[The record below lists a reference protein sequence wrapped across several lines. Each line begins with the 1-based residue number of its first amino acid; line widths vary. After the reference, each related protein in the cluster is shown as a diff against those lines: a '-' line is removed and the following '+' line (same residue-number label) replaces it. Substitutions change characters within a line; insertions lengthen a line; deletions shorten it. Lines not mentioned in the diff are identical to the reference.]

1 MAGAERLFA
10 AALALSPA
18 ALSDEEHV
26 SVRYNY
32 GALCEQR
39 GQEGDRA
46 RAHELYTAALALA
59 PGDAHVLNRLAL
71 LERAHG
77 NRTQAALALFERA
90 LASDPAHAHA
100 LANYALLLEDE
111 GRHGEAY
118 ACLRRA
124 ARLAPD
130 DADALCNLG
139 HFEHT
144 VRRRFRARPR
154 SDTCIYSHA
163 GMQCMHTH
171 RCGGGS
177 SARGRCTGERWC
189 WTAGIPAR
197 CSTSAC

>member
-1 MAGAERLFA
+1 MFGLCTPSACA
-10 AALALSPA
+10 AFVTACITCAPVTAPTLLSTP
-18 ALSDEEHV
+18 
-26 SVRYNY
+26 
-32 GALCEQR
+32 
-39 GQEGDRA
+39 
-46 RAHELYTAALALA
+46 TAALALA

-90 LASDPAHAHA
+90 LASDPAHTHA

-111 GRHGEAY
+111 GRQGEAY

-144 VRRRFRARPR
+144 VRRRLRARAR
-154 SDTCIYSHA
+154 AQTHACI
-163 GMQCMHTH
+163 
-171 RCGGGS
+171 
-177 SARGRCTGERWC
+177 
-189 WTAGIPAR
+189 
-197 CSTSAC
+197 